1 MQNEGQRARKIGL
14 MGGTFDPVHFGHLFI
29 AEAARIACGLD
40 EVIFSPNGTP
50 AHAEGKTAQL
60 DGEIRLELLEIALV
74 SNRYFRASRLE
85 LERPGKSFA
94 FDTILEFQSQMESQ
108 TEFFFIVGADSM
120 LDILTWY
127 RGAELFEL
135 CQFVA
140 ASRPGF
146 DLETAKTRLTGRQQE
161 RTIWL
166 EVPGLHIA
174 SRDLRQRVKA
184 GLPIRYLMPDGV
196 EKRIVELGLYK
207 EQEEYHRKSDSTN
220 GDH

>member
-1 MQNEGQRARKIGL
+1 MQNEVREQRKIGL

-29 AEAARIACGLD
+29 AEAARIACDL
-40 EVIFSPNGTP
+40 ESVIFFPNGTP
-50 AHAEGKTAQL
+50 AHAEGKVAQL
-60 DGEIRLELLEIALV
+60 DGEIRLELLEIAIA
-74 SNRYFRASRLE
+74 SNRNFCASRLE

-94 FDTILEFQSQMESQ
+94 FDSITEFQRRLGVQ
-108 TEFFFIVGADSM
+108 TELFFIGGADSM

-135 CQFVA
+135 CRFVA

-146 DLETAKTRLTGRQQE
+146 DLETAKTRLTARQNE

-174 SRDLRQRVKA
+174 SRDLRQRVQQ
-184 GLPIRYLMPDGV
+184 GLPVRYLMPDGV
-196 EKRIVELGLYK
+196 AARIGELGLYK
-207 EQEEYHRKSDSTN
+207 E
-220 GDH
+220 

>member
-1 MQNEGQRARKIGL
+1 MRATRGDQIQNWRKIGL

-29 AEAARIACGLD
+29 AEAARVACDLE
-40 EVIFSPNGTP
+40 EVIFFPNGTP

-60 DGEIRLELLEIALV
+60 DGETRLELLQIALQG
-74 SNRYFRASRLE
+74 NPYFRASRLE

-94 FDTILEFQSQMESQ
+94 FDTITEFQTQLGSES
-108 TEFFFIVGADSM
+108 ELFFIVGADSM
-120 LDILTWY
+120 LDILTWH

-146 DLETAKTRLTGRQQE
+146 DLELAKMRLTARQIA

-174 SRDLRQRVKA
+174 SRDLRQRVKD
-184 GLPIRYLMPDGV
+184 GLPVRYLMPDGV
-196 EKRIVELGLYK
+196 ARRVGELGLYK
-207 EQEEYHRKSDSTN
+207 D
-220 GDH
+220 